1 MTQPTGDTAV
11 FEAVG
16 RKTGVR
22 RGAAI
27 VAGVTRTVSASR
39 EVAVYLLV
47 CAGLLVAYTQ
57 LSGRVQ
63 DVLYGAMC
71 LVAAG
76 VMVGSI
82 RRHRPAPMSA
92 WLPLCAGL
100 VLFVAGDLIWMGWEF
115 AAGETPTPS
124 PADALY
130 LLGYPLMLL
139 GLAVLVRR
147 RAPGTDHFGTIDAVI
162 ITTALGLVVWS
173 FVIAP
178 FLADETLSLPALLV
192 SVAYPVMDIALFG
205 ITVRLLATPGRPS
218 PAVLLLGV
226 GALVFV
232 ASDTGA
238 LLLSQ
243 AGDNPSSTLV
253 DVGWL
258 AGYVIWAAAALHPS
272 AREAESLRA
281 PAKPA
286 ETPISWLRLTLLGSA
301 ALTAPAILAIE
312 AALGLPI
319 DVRVVVVG
327 TVVMAALV
335 ALRVRGVMRVLFDSL
350 DRVRHAAAREHALR
364 LASERL
370 NDATSASA
378 VCSVAQDAAEQM
390 AAWAPDVGA
399 RIIVLTAPDG
409 TRPAACN
416 GAASVLPLP
425 GLPENARLALSA
437 ARPVELEGARLP
449 AVWERLNLDDRAE
462 PVALVVPFGAVHP
475 PTNALLVSSRKS
487 LDADMRHGLEVLAS
501 TLTLSLQRLALT
513 EDLQLREARYRS
525 LVHNSFDVVSVVDP
539 DGAIDYLSRSA
550 ERVLGLAPEQLEHRP
565 LVELLHPDDQVRVT
579 DALQSLAR
587 RPAETTAFD
596 CRVRHGDGTWRHCET
611 TATNMLG
618 DPAVAGIVLT
628 TRDIT
633 DRRVLEE
640 QLRHRAFHDSLTG
653 LPNRARF
660 TERVGQA
667 LGRPPR
673 GTHDLVAVLFIDLD
687 DFKTVND
694 RYGHAVGDE
703 LLRAAGQRI
712 RNRVRSTDLAARF
725 GGDEFSVLLEDL
737 PEPAVAGSIAD
748 GIGAALRTPFQLGER
763 EITVRA
769 SIGVAYAV
777 VGHADITGLLRNADL
792 AMYEAKMRGKGRA
805 QMFEPRMRDAFL
817 GRMRLHDE
825 LQQALD
831 AGELQV
837 HYQPVFELAT
847 RRIVGFEALLRWLH
861 PARGL
866 VPAAE
871 FIHAAQE
878 SGMVVPVGRW
888 ALVEACLQAAAW
900 QRRFPSIR
908 PLIMGVNVSAR
919 QLQSIEIVD
928 QVTEA
933 IATAGIDPTTLLVE
947 VAETDLLA
955 DLEQASEALRMMRG
969 LGIRVALDDLGTGTA
984 FGRLRELPVDV
995 LKIDRS
1001 LVHRLG
1007 DGQARTAA
1015 QAIAARG
1022 RDLHLQVVAAGI
1034 ETAEQLIRVTAAGC
1048 LYGQGFLLARP
1059 DTAAKAEA
1067 LLQAQVDGEGT
1078 PAKPAEPAARA
1089 GCFGRGTCR
1098 CGRARPLRHSQA
1110 RRFTDRS
1117 PGRVRAAA
1125 SRAGCVRRRGTGMIP
1140 PRGSALP
1147 F

>member
-1 MTQPTGDTAV
+1 VWGGAILHQMTQPTGDLAA
-11 FEAVG
+11 FDADG
-16 RKTGVR
+16 RQSGFR

-47 CAGLLVAYTQ
+47 CAGLLAAYTQ
-57 LSGRVQ
+57 LTGHVQ
-63 DVLYGAMC
+63 DLLYCAICLLALGVL
-71 LVAAG
+71 
-76 VMVGSI
+76 VGGM
-82 RRHRPAPMSA
+82 RRYRPQPMSA
-92 WLPLCAGL
+92 WLPLGTGL
-100 VLFVAGDLIWMGWEF
+100 ALFIAGDLIWTGWEF
-115 AAGETPTPS
+115 AAGETPFPS
-124 PADALY
+124 PADGLY
-130 LLGYPLMLL
+130 LIAYPLLFI

-147 RAPGTDHFGTIDAVI
+147 HAPEADPFGFIDAVI
-162 ITTALGLVVWS
+162 VTTAFGLFVWS
-173 FVIAP
+173 FVIDP
-178 FLADETLSLPALLV
+178 YLADETLSLPALLV
-192 SVAYPVMDIALFG
+192 SIAYPVMDVALFG
-205 ITVRLLATPGRPS
+205 ITVRLFAVPGRPS
-218 PAVLLLGV
+218 PAVLMLGV
-226 GALVFV
+226 GALML
-232 ASDTGA
+232 ALSDTGA
-238 LLLSQ
+238 LLLYL
-243 AGDNPSSTLV
+243 AGDYPSTTLL

-258 AGYVIWAAAALHPS
+258 GGYVLWAAAVLHPS
-272 AREAESLRA
+272 AREADRTRA
-281 PAKPA
+281 TAPTS
-286 ETPISWLRLTLLGSA
+286 ETPISWLRLTLLASA
-301 ALTAPAILAIE
+301 ALAAPAILAIE

-319 DVRVVVVG
+319 DVRVVVFGAVLM
-327 TVVMAALV
+327 TVLIA
-335 ALRVRGVMRVLFDSL
+335 VRIRGIVKVLFESL

-370 NDATSASA
+370 NDATSAPA
-378 VCSVAQDAAEQM
+378 VCAVAQDAAEQM

-409 TRPAACN
+409 TRAPACN
-416 GAASVLPLP
+416 GSSTTVLALP
-425 GLPENARLALSA
+425 GLPENTRLALSA
-437 ARPVELEGARLP
+437 GRPVELEGARLP
-449 AVWERLNLDDRAE
+449 AVWERLMLDQRAE
-462 PVALVVPFGAVHP
+462 AVALIVPFGAVHP
-475 PTNALLVSSRKS
+475 PTNGLLVSSRKS

-513 EDLQLREARYRS
+513 EDLQLREARFRS

-539 DGAIDYLSRSA
+539 GGAIHYLSRSA
-550 ERVLGLAPEQLEHRP
+550 ERVLGLAPEQLENRP
-565 LVELLHPDDQVRVT
+565 LVELLHPDDQARVT

-587 RPAETTAFD
+587 RPAETAAFD

-888 ALVEACLQAAAW
+888 ALVEACIQAAAW

-908 PLIMGVNVSAR
+908 PLIMSVNLSAR

-1067 LLQAQVDGEGT
+1067 LLQAQVDGAGT
-1078 PAKPAEPAARA
+1078 ATEQAAQQVVSAAAQAAAAK
-1089 GCFGRGTCR
+1089 
-1098 CGRARPLRHSQA
+1098 
-1110 RRFTDRS
+1110 
-1117 PGRVRAAA
+1117 RAAPPF
-1125 SRAGCVRRRGTGMIP
+1125 TG
-1140 PRGSALP
+1140 AAVH
-1147 F
+1147 